1 MQIVMQ
7 KIVIYVIL
15 SLWEAGIKAW
25 EASKLKRPKEKQ
37 NWIEGTAFCL
47 MIKKWSLRKMNLL
60 KLGRK
65 YSFQQLVAN
74 NAHVLLYVCV
84 NRSLGA

>member
-7 KIVIYVIL
+7 KNVIYVIL

-47 MIKKWSLRKMNLL
+47 VIKKWSLRKMNLL
-60 KLGRK
+60 KLGRTIF
-65 YSFQQLVAN
+65 SS
-74 NAHVLLYVCV
+74 LLPTMLMFRFVYVWIGV
-84 NRSLGA
+84 

>member
-7 KIVIYVIL
+7 KNVIYVIL

-37 NWIEGTAFCL
+37 NRIEGTGFVS
-47 MIKKWSLRKMNLL
+47 WL
-60 KLGRK
+60 K
-65 YSFQQLVAN
+65 N
-74 NAHVLLYVCV
+74 DH
-84 NRSLGA
+84 